1 MKELDLTDA
10 FIAAVPFRFGS
21 RVRAFRR
28 QIVNAMVEKG
38 GRNFA
43 ARAGVKG
50 QADVYCLVQ
59 GGLHIEVE
67 LKRRFDLIQN
77 LVEIVKGYAR
87 YESDTFKQVA
97 ALRTQARPFGDAAAA
112 NSESAA
118 NAGAAERAK
127 CLGNRDM

>member
-38 GRNFA
+38 GRYFA

-67 LKRRFDLIQN
+67 LKA
-77 LVEIVKGYAR
+77 AR
-87 YESDTFKQVA
+87 GVLSAEQKAWRQLMDDMKIPYLCPRARVGEEPA
-97 ALRTQARPFGDAAAA
+97 ATADRWCDELDQKIKEWKP
-112 NSESAA
+112 
-118 NAGAAERAK
+118 
-127 CLGNRDM
+127 